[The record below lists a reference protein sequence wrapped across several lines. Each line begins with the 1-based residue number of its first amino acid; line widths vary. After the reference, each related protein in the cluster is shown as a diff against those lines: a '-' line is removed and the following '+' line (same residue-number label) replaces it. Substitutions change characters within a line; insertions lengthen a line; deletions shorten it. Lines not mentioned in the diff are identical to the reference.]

1 MSIAVLGIIM
11 IVIILLVLI
20 GWLVIVASNFFS
32 PRTSIIIGS
41 ICAVVSIGMLIAYI
55 VMVNID
61 IRAYTPYK
69 KEIVSEFYTAN
80 EIIMKDTILPMN
92 EDGTVIS
99 NDIGAK
105 HISLIEIKDNEDSE
119 SLDKIVITKVSGKFG
134 WLTNEWYEAVIYK

>member
-1 MSIAVLGIIM
+1 M

-20 GWLVIVASNFFS
+20 GWLVIAASNFFS

-80 EIIMKDTILPMN
+80 EIIMKDSILPVN
-92 EDGTVIS
+92 EDGSVIS
-99 NDIGAK
+99 NDIGAN

-134 WLTNEWYEAVIYK
+134 WLTSEWYEAVIYK